1 MRAGGVRRILIPPK
15 LGFVDAGLG
24 PLPDSP
30 WNRNQLNRL
39 LDQMVVMAGG
49 TVIYEVTLK
58 QVIEDEA
65 DQGYYTD
72 DSLTPEDFETL
83 RENLRIQGN
92 ENLKQ
97 QAVENSLGV
106 TGQERLL

>member
-1 MRAGGVRRILIPPK
+1 MTHDQEEAMTMASRIAIMHE
-15 LGFVDAGLG
+15 GRIV
-24 PLPDSP
+24 
-30 WNRNQLNRL
+30 
-39 LDQMVVMAGG
+39 QMGKPAE
-49 TVIYEVTLK
+49 IYEAPNCRFVADFIGNVNLFDGN
-58 QVIEDEA
+58 VIEDEA